1 MPWRQAFSCDSSI
14 LWGPNGVQT
23 PPSFLTL
30 RGEHSRSTRKTDV
43 QWLRPRCRSSL
54 KSPPTM
60 TELRS
65 KGTASG
71 HSRGEKRTGRPAAG
85 PAAWRPWASQSVP
98 ASCWASRA
106 LGGHSGEWA
115 EPQDGSLILALAL
128 PRPSHCRLAPGGG
141 CGEEVQQHR
150 LPSSLAEGETPFP
163 GQCEDVWDIKEHP
176 KSE

>member
-1 MPWRQAFSCDSSI
+1 MRQRQRQRDSETQAERGKETERQTVSRDQGLKEEREEREGRAAGRDNVPWRQAFSCDSSI

-43 QWLRPRCRSSL
+43 QRLRPRCRSSL
-54 KSPPTM
+54 KSPPAM

-71 HSRGEKRTGRPAAG
+71 HSRGEKRTGRPAAR

-98 ASCWASRA
+98 AIAGPLRPWGVTAASGR
-106 LGGHSGEWA
+106 S
-115 EPQDGSLILALAL
+115 
-128 PRPSHCRLAPGGG
+128 
-141 CGEEVQQHR
+141 
-150 LPSSLAEGETPFP
+150 
-163 GQCEDVWDIKEHP
+163 P
-176 KSE
+176 KTGA

>member
-43 QWLRPRCRSSL
+43 QRLRPRCRSSL

-98 ASCWASRA
+98 AVA
-106 LGGHSGEWA
+106 
-115 EPQDGSLILALAL
+115 GSLGPWGGSQRRVGGAPRWEPDSGSGPAPPLALSPGAW
-128 PRPSHCRLAPGGG
+128 RWVWGRGTAAPAAKLFGRG
-141 CGEEVQQHR
+141 R
-150 LPSSLAEGETPFP
+150 DSLSWA
-163 GQCEDVWDIKEHP
+163 V
-176 KSE
+176 

>member
-1 MPWRQAFSCDSSI
+1 MTETVSRDQGLKEEREEREGRAAGRDNVPWRQAFSCDSSI
-14 LWGPNGVQT
+14 LWGRNGVQT

-43 QWLRPRCRSSL
+43 QRLRPRCRSSL
-54 KSPPTM
+54 KSPPAM

-98 ASCWASRA
+98 AIAGPLGPWGVTAASGR
-106 LGGHSGEWA
+106 S
-115 EPQDGSLILALAL
+115 
-128 PRPSHCRLAPGGG
+128 
-141 CGEEVQQHR
+141 
-150 LPSSLAEGETPFP
+150 
-163 GQCEDVWDIKEHP
+163 P
-176 KSE
+176 KMGA